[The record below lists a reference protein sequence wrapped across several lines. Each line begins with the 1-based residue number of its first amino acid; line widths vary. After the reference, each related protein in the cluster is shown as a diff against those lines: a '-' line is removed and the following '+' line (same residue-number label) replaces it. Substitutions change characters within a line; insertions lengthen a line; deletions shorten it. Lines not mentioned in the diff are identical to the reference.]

1 MLRRELEKRKRFLES
16 LIPQL
21 KKWLEDTPKWSL
33 RISRSRYYVVR
44 KKNDTTGTRT
54 MDLNLVRI
62 LSNRQYYL
70 KVLKRAQIEL
80 VHITKLLKTKQIA
93 TIYSELREER
103 KKLVTPLEKT
113 VSEIIVEW
121 LKQEDVSLPIKP
133 GKYGIKTKRGDFVRS
148 KAEMKIADALFESNI
163 PYKMDVEFGVDNFTS
178 YWVDFQIIN
187 PNTGEFFYW
196 EHMGMM
202 NNPDYVSKNI
212 KKLDYYASKGLY
224 PGKNLILTFENNEY
238 KLDERHIQRIIKD
251 LLL

>member
-113 VSEIIVEW
+113 VSEIIAEW

-148 KAEMKIADALFESNI
+148 KAEMIIAD
-163 PYKMDVEFGVDNFTS
+163 
-178 YWVDFQIIN
+178 
-187 PNTGEFFYW
+187 
-196 EHMGMM
+196 
-202 NNPDYVSKNI
+202 
-212 KKLDYYASKGLY
+212 
-224 PGKNLILTFENNEY
+224 
-238 KLDERHIQRIIKD
+238 
-251 LLL
+251 